1 MRLPHRAEALPPS
14 RKGAKAGRVAVLST
28 GTELLRGR
36 STDTNLASIAR
47 ALEPIGL
54 EVSHHATA
62 PDDLDR
68 LVEEIRLASA
78 HAGIVILTGG
88 LGPTEDDF
96 TRRAAAESFG
106 RPLVFRPA
114 AWNAIRSRF
123 RRFRI
128 PMAAINRRQAFLPR
142 GARILPN
149 PNGSA
154 PGFAVEAAGR
164 FFFALPGPPREM
176 IPMLRKLVVPRLA
189 AAIPGGPRFRLWES
203 KVVGMPEGNVDE
215 IVRPIVARRRGASY
229 GLTVSAGTVN
239 ITIRVERGSPLPMAR
254 ELRRKLGRFLLGPK
268 SLEETVGELLL
279 RKRRTIA
286 LAESCTGGLISHR
299 LTNVAGISAALL
311 ETVVCY
317 SNRSKVSRLGVPALT
332 IRRHGAVSAEVAAAM
347 AEGAAR
353 TAGADIGAAVTG
365 IAGPSGGSKKKPV
378 GLVWHAVHY
387 RGRTRAE
394 RRVFPGDR
402 TAIKERAANFAL
414 DLVRRALSE

>member
-1 MRLPHRAEALPPS
+1 MRKPHRAEAPRPS
-14 RKGAKAGRVAVLST
+14 RRGAKAGRVAVLST

-47 ALEPIGL
+47 ALETIGL
-54 EVSHHATA
+54 EVSYHATA

-78 HAGIVILTGG
+78 RAEIVILTGG

-96 TRRAAAESFG
+96 TRRAAAEAYG
-106 RPLVFRPA
+106 RELVFRPS

-154 PGFAVEAAGR
+154 PGFVVESAGR

-176 IPMLRKLVVPRLA
+176 VPMLQRQVLPRLA
-189 AAIPGGPRFRLWES
+189 AAIGGKPRFKLWEAR
-203 KVVGMPEGNVDE
+203 VFGMPEGTVDE
-215 IVRPIVARRRGASY
+215 IVRHVVARRPGASY
-229 GLTVSAGTVN
+229 GLTVSGGTVN
-239 ITIRVERGSPLPMAR
+239 ITLRVERGSPLPMVRA
-254 ELRRKLGRFLLGPK
+254 LRRKLGLFLVGPK
-268 SLEETVGELLL
+268 SLEETVGDLLL
-279 RKRRTIA
+279 RRGKTIA
-286 LAESCTGGLISHR
+286 LAESCTGGLISHK

-311 ETVVCY
+311 EACVCY
-317 SNRSKVSRLGVPALT
+317 SNRSKISRLGVPAPT

-353 TAGADIGAAVTG
+353 TAGADVGVAVTG

-378 GLVWHAVHY
+378 GLAWHAVHY

-394 RRVFPGDR
+394 RGVFPGDR
-402 TAIKERAANFAL
+402 MAIKERAAHFAL